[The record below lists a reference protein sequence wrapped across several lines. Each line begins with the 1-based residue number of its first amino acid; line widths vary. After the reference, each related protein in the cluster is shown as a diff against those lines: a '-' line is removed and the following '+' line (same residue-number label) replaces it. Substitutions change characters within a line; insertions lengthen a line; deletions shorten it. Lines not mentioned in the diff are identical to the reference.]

1 MQLMIF
7 RIATCKT
14 CGRIHHIGMYGKNGR
29 IIEDSKLWLIDPIL
43 QRRCYD
49 HGKVPIRTL

>member
-1 MQLMIF
+1 MIF